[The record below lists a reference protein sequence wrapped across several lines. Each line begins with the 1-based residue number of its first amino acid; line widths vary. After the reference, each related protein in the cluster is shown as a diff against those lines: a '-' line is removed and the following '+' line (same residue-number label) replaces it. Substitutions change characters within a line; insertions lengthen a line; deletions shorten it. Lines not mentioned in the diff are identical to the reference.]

1 MKGYFI
7 KFLKLLLLYPSWLN
21 TEVHTVSG
29 LLTQYCYIQTKATA
43 IGNNSASRFPVL
55 WVVLF
60 NVFFLNLSGFRKYAA
75 KIGLY
80 LVFRRLTGNDTFP
93 LTWMHN
99 RNLYLIHIGY

>member
-55 WVVLF
+55 W
-60 NVFFLNLSGFRKYAA
+60 
-75 KIGLY
+75 
-80 LVFRRLTGNDTFP
+80 
-93 LTWMHN
+93 
-99 RNLYLIHIGY
+99 